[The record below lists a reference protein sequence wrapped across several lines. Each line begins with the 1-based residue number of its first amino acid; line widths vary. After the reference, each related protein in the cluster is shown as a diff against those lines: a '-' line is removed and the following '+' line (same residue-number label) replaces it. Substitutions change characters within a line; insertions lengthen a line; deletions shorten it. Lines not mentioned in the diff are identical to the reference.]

1 MAERID
7 GVFVELKADV
17 DASGVIKSEQAITNS
32 AKKIQNEFKKTD
44 ASLNSTGKALARQ
57 SKQSQK
63 SASSMGGMGRSA
75 GQASIQLQQFT
86 GQVSGGVNP
95 LIAFS
100 QQAADL
106 GIVLGAPLLG
116 SIVGI
121 GAAIGVVLLPE
132 LFKSTSAIE
141 DLEKAIEALEA
152 VAKKGDDGILEFSD
166 SIKELS
172 KISNALVLSQL
183 EVSIDNARKAVSVGL
198 TEIRDEFSKE
208 IGAGV
213 FGSVGVSLDRLSQA
227 TKDGEQDLLA
237 FSSAFT
243 KIGEKFG
250 ATGAKANELGKEI
263 LNIFLEA
270 EKAKTPEAIN
280 ALQIRLNELSSTAKD
295 APKELKSLV
304 VGLNTIFET
313 ARKAAVGAQELE
325 ARIKDAGVSALD
337 VGFDN
342 EAIFKTQALVETLT
356 QQLAITKIETDE
368 GANAARRMAL
378 AFELS
383 DGASAKLPE
392 NVRLLIAELER
403 AEAQQKDMAKAEMDD
418 ASAFSKFKTDL
429 AAEEAKQKGARGSN
443 LEQLRNEFKLE
454 GELLAEKNANELIL
468 LEQSLINGELL
479 RDEYDEL
486 RKQKAD
492 KLATDL
498 IAIADKSK
506 KKETDLEDKKGKEK
520 LGALSKSMGDLS
532 SLMNTESRKMFEIG
546 KVAALSG
553 AIIDGIAAV
562 QGAYKVGNKLGGPI
576 VGAAFATAAGIGSA
590 VQVQNIAK
598 QKFGG
603 GGGNSNSFS
612 GGLPTTRTSGGGGGG
627 QDRNISIAGIDAN
640 SLISGGQLIDT
651 LNQALGDGYTVN
663 FAGG

>member
-17 DASGVIKSEQAITNS
+17 DASGVIKSEQAITTS

-57 SKQSQK
+57 SKQSRK
-63 SASSMGGMGRSA
+63 SASSMGGAGRSA

-106 GIVLGAPLLG
+106 GIVMGAPLLG

-141 DLEKAIEALEA
+141 DLEKAIEALNS
-152 VAKKGDDGILEFSD
+152 VAKKGDRGIFEFSE
-166 SIKELS
+166 SIKKLS
-172 KISNALVLSQL
+172 KISNSIVLAEL
-183 EVSIDNARKAVSVGL
+183 EVGVANASDAVALALG
-198 TEIRDEFSKE
+198 EIRDQFADE
-208 IGAGV
+208 IGATAFLGLGESLASLV
-213 FGSVGVSLDRLSQA
+213 RITQKSIPAFSGSIIA
-227 TKDGEQDLLA
+227 TKQLGEM
-237 FSSAFT
+237 
-243 KIGEKFG
+243 FG
-250 ATGAKANELGKEI
+250 ATKENAFSLGQEI
-263 LNIFLEA
+263 VNMFVAA
-270 EKAKTPEAIN
+270 EKAKTPKAIDELNIKLLEIAKSAKDSPEELKKLIVSLSTVFSNAKGAAEQLILFQEAIDLAN
-280 ALQIRLNELSSTAKD
+280 GGDI
-295 APKELKSLV
+295 
-304 VGLNTIFET
+304 
-313 ARKAAVGAQELE
+313 
-325 ARIKDAGVSALD
+325 D
-337 VGFDN
+337 VGINNDLL
-342 EAIFKTQALVETLT
+342 FKTQGIAETLAI
-356 QQLAITKIETDE
+356 QLAMVRSEID
-368 GANAARRMAL
+368 GGSNAARRLAL

-383 DGASAKLPE
+383 DGASGVLPE
-392 NVRLLIAELER
+392 HIAVLITELEL
-403 AEAQQKDMAKAEMDD
+403 AEAAQI
-418 ASAFSKFKTDL
+418 SLSKTER
-429 AAEEAKQKGARGSN
+429 EEAAKTAKVKADLKAQESARGSN

-486 RKQKAD
+486 KKKKAEE
-492 KLATDL
+492 LAAAL
-498 IAIADKSK
+498 IAISENSK
-506 KKETDLEDKKGKEK
+506 KKEEEEEDKKWRDK
-520 LGALSKSMGDLS
+520 LNKTSAALGDLS

-553 AIIDGIAAV
+553 AIIDGIVAV
-562 QGAYKVGNKLGGPI
+562 QGAFAVGNKLGGPI

-612 GGLPTTRTSGGGGGG
+612 GGLPTTRTSDGGGGG

>member
-17 DASGVIKSEQAITNS
+17 DASGVIKSEQAITTS

-57 SKQSQK
+57 SKQSRK
-63 SASSMGGMGRSA
+63 SASSMGGAGRSA

-106 GIVLGAPLLG
+106 GIVMGAPLLG

-141 DLEKAIEALEA
+141 DLEKAIEALNS
-152 VAKKGDDGILEFSD
+152 VAKKGDRGIFEFSE
-166 SIKELS
+166 SIKKLS
-172 KISNALVLSQL
+172 KISNSIVLAEL
-183 EVSIDNARKAVSVGL
+183 EVGVANASDAVALALG
-198 TEIRDEFSKE
+198 EIRDQFADE
-208 IGAGV
+208 IGATAFLGLGESLASLV
-213 FGSVGVSLDRLSQA
+213 RITQKSIPAFSGSIIA
-227 TKDGEQDLLA
+227 TKQLGEM
-237 FSSAFT
+237 
-243 KIGEKFG
+243 FG
-250 ATGAKANELGKEI
+250 ATKENAFSLGQEI
-263 LNIFLEA
+263 VNMFVAA
-270 EKAKTPEAIN
+270 EKAKTPKAIDELNIKLLEIAKSAKDSPEELKKLIVSLSTVFSNAKGAAEQLILFQEAIDLAN
-280 ALQIRLNELSSTAKD
+280 GGDI
-295 APKELKSLV
+295 
-304 VGLNTIFET
+304 
-313 ARKAAVGAQELE
+313 
-325 ARIKDAGVSALD
+325 D
-337 VGFDN
+337 VGINNDLL
-342 EAIFKTQALVETLT
+342 FKTQGIAETLAI
-356 QQLAITKIETDE
+356 QLAMVRSEID
-368 GANAARRMAL
+368 GGSNAARRLAL

-383 DGASAKLPE
+383 DGASGVLPE
-392 NVRLLIAELER
+392 HISVLITEIEK
-403 AEAQQKDMAKAEMDD
+403 AEAAQISLSE
-418 ASAFSKFKTDL
+418 TER
-429 AAEEAKQKGARGSN
+429 EEAAKTAKVKADLKAQESARGSN

-486 RKQKAD
+486 RKKKAEE
-492 KLATDL
+492 LAAAL
-498 IAIADKSK
+498 IAISENSK
-506 KKETDLEDKKGKEK
+506 KKEEEEEDKKWRDK
-520 LGALSKSMGDLS
+520 LNKTSAALGDLS

-553 AIIDGIAAV
+553 AIIDGIVAV
-562 QGAYKVGNKLGGPI
+562 QGAFAVGNRLGGPI

-612 GGLPTTRTSGGGGGG
+612 GGLPTTRTSDGGGGG

>member
-17 DASGVIKSEQAITNS
+17 DASGVIKSEQAITTS

-57 SKQSQK
+57 SKQSRK
-63 SASSMGGMGRSA
+63 SASSMGGAGRSA

-106 GIVLGAPLLG
+106 GIVMGAPLLG

-141 DLEKAIEALEA
+141 DLEKAIEALNS
-152 VAKKGDDGILEFSD
+152 VAKKGDRGIFEFSE
-166 SIKELS
+166 SIKKLS
-172 KISNALVLSQL
+172 KISNSIVLAEL
-183 EVSIDNARKAVSVGL
+183 EVGVANASDAVALALG
-198 TEIRDEFSKE
+198 EIRDQFADE
-208 IGAGV
+208 IGATAFLGLGESLASLV
-213 FGSVGVSLDRLSQA
+213 RITQKSIPAFSGSIIA
-227 TKDGEQDLLA
+227 TKQLGEM
-237 FSSAFT
+237 
-243 KIGEKFG
+243 FG
-250 ATGAKANELGKEI
+250 ATKENAFSLGQEI
-263 LNIFLEA
+263 VNMFVAA
-270 EKAKTPEAIN
+270 EKAKTPKAIDELNIKLLEIAKSAKDSPEELKKLIVSLSTVFSNAKGAAEQLILFQEAIDLAN
-280 ALQIRLNELSSTAKD
+280 GGDI
-295 APKELKSLV
+295 
-304 VGLNTIFET
+304 
-313 ARKAAVGAQELE
+313 
-325 ARIKDAGVSALD
+325 D
-337 VGFDN
+337 VGINNDLL
-342 EAIFKTQALVETLT
+342 FKTQGIAETLAI
-356 QQLAITKIETDE
+356 QLAMVRSEID
-368 GANAARRMAL
+368 GGSNAARRLAL

-383 DGASAKLPE
+383 DGASGVLPE
-392 NVRLLIAELER
+392 HISVLITEIEK
-403 AEAQQKDMAKAEMDD
+403 AEAAQI
-418 ASAFSKFKTDL
+418 SLSKTER
-429 AAEEAKQKGARGSN
+429 EEAAKTAKVKADLKAQESARGSN

-486 RKQKAD
+486 KKKKAE
-492 KLATDL
+492 KLAAAL
-498 IAIADKSK
+498 LAISENSK
-506 KKETDLEDKKGKEK
+506 KKEEEEEDKKWRDK
-520 LGALSKSMGDLS
+520 LNKTSAALGDLS

-553 AIIDGIAAV
+553 AIIDGIVAV
-562 QGAYKVGNKLGGPI
+562 QGAYAVGNKLGGPI

-612 GGLPTTRTSGGGGGG
+612 GGLPTTRTSDGGGGG

>member
-17 DASGVIKSEQAITNS
+17 DASGVIKSEQAITTS

-44 ASLNSTGKALARQ
+44 AALSGTGKALARQ

-63 SASSMGGMGRSA
+63 SAGSMAGMGRSA

-106 GIVLGAPLLG
+106 GIVMGAPLLG

-141 DLEKAIEALEA
+141 DLEKAIESLEA
-152 VAKKGDDGILEFSD
+152 VAKKGDEGILEFSE
-166 SIKELS
+166 SIKELG
-172 KISNALVLSQL
+172 KISNSLVLAQL
-183 EVSIDNARKAVSVGL
+183 EVAVDDARKAVTVGL
-198 TEIRDEFSKE
+198 NEIRDQFSKE

-213 FGSVGVSLDRLSQA
+213 FGGIGVSLDRLSQA

-250 ATGAKANELGKEI
+250 STGKKANELGKEI
-263 LNIFLEA
+263 LNIFIEA
-270 EKAKTPEAIN
+270 EKAKTPESIN
-280 ALQIRLNELSSTAKD
+280 ALQIRLNELTKTAKD
-295 APKELKSLV
+295 APKELKALV
-304 VGLNTIFET
+304 VGLNGIFER
-313 ARKAAVGAQELE
+313 ARKAAIGAQELE
-325 ARIKDAGVSALD
+325 ARIKDAGNAAVD

-342 EAIFKTQALVETLT
+342 EAIFKTQAIVATLT
-356 QQLAITKIETDE
+356 QQLALTKVETE
-368 GANAARRMAL
+368 QGANAARRMAL

-383 DGASAKLPE
+383 DGASAKLPA
-392 NVRLLIAELER
+392 NITALISELER
-403 AEAQQKDMAKAEMDD
+403 AEAQQKAMAKAEMDD

-429 AAEEAKQKGARGSN
+429 AAEEAKQKGERGSN
-443 LEQLRNEFKLE
+443 LERVRNEFKLE
-454 GELLAEKNANELIL
+454 GELLAEKYANELVL
-468 LEQSLINGELL
+468 LEQSLINGELK
-479 RDEYDEL
+479 RDEFDTL
-486 RKQKAD
+486 RKQKAE
-492 KLATDL
+492 KLAND
-498 IAIADKSK
+498 IGEIN
-506 KKETDLEDKKGKEK
+506 KKETDRKKKEEENK
-520 LGALSKSMGDLS
+520 KQTTLGYASSTFGALST
-532 SLMNTESRKMFEIG
+532 LMNTESRKLFEIG
-546 KVAALSG
+546 KAA
-553 AIIDGIAAV
+553 AIGQAIVDGYAAV
-562 QGAYKVGNKLGGPI
+562 SKTMASVPYPFNIPLAVAQGA
-576 VGAAFATAAGIGSA
+576 ASA
-590 VQVQNIAK
+590 VQIQGIAK

-603 GGGNSNSFS
+603 AGGGSNTFS
-612 GGLPTTRTSGGGGGG
+612 GGLPATRTTGGGAGGGG

-640 SLISGGQLIDT
+640 SLISGGQLVDT

>member
-17 DASGVIKSEQAITNS
+17 DASGVIKSEQAITTS

-57 SKQSQK
+57 SKQSRK
-63 SASSMGGMGRSA
+63 SASSMGGAGRSA

-106 GIVLGAPLLG
+106 GIVMGAPLLG

-141 DLEKAIEALEA
+141 DLEKAIEALNS
-152 VAKKGDDGILEFSD
+152 VAKKGDRGIFEFSE
-166 SIKELS
+166 SIKKLS
-172 KISNALVLSQL
+172 KISNSIVLAEL
-183 EVSIDNARKAVSVGL
+183 EVGVANASDAVALALG
-198 TEIRDEFSKE
+198 EIRDQFADE
-208 IGAGV
+208 IGATAFLGLGESLASLV
-213 FGSVGVSLDRLSQA
+213 RITQKSIPAFSGSIIA
-227 TKDGEQDLLA
+227 TKQLGEM
-237 FSSAFT
+237 
-243 KIGEKFG
+243 FG
-250 ATGAKANELGKEI
+250 ATKENAFSLGQEI
-263 LNIFLEA
+263 VNMFVAA
-270 EKAKTPEAIN
+270 EKAKTPKAIDELNIKLLEIAKSAKDSPEELKKLIVSLSTVFSNAKGAAEQLILFQEAIDLAN
-280 ALQIRLNELSSTAKD
+280 GGDI
-295 APKELKSLV
+295 
-304 VGLNTIFET
+304 
-313 ARKAAVGAQELE
+313 
-325 ARIKDAGVSALD
+325 D
-337 VGFDN
+337 VGINNDLL
-342 EAIFKTQALVETLT
+342 FKTQGIAETLAI
-356 QQLAITKIETDE
+356 QLAMVRAEID
-368 GANAARRMAL
+368 GGSNAARRLAL

-383 DGASAKLPE
+383 DGASGVLPE
-392 NVRLLIAELER
+392 HIAVLITELEL
-403 AEAQQKDMAKAEMDD
+403 AEAAQISLSE
-418 ASAFSKFKTDL
+418 TER
-429 AAEEAKQKGARGSN
+429 EEAAKTAKVKADLKAQESARGSN

-486 RKQKAD
+486 KKKKAEE
-492 KLATDL
+492 LAAAL
-498 IAIADKSK
+498 IAISENSK
-506 KKETDLEDKKGKEK
+506 KKEEEEEDKKWRDK
-520 LGALSKSMGDLS
+520 LNKTSAALGDLS

-553 AIIDGIAAV
+553 AIIDGIVAV
-562 QGAYKVGNKLGGPI
+562 QGAYAVGNKLGGPI

-612 GGLPTTRTSGGGGGG
+612 GGLPTTRTSDGGGGG

>member
-17 DASGVIKSEQAITNS
+17 DASGVIKSEQAITTS

-57 SKQSQK
+57 SKQSRK
-63 SASSMGGMGRSA
+63 SASSMGGAGRSA

-106 GIVLGAPLLG
+106 GIVMGAPLLG

-141 DLEKAIEALEA
+141 DLEKAIEALNS
-152 VAKKGDDGILEFSD
+152 VAKKGDRGIFEFSE
-166 SIKELS
+166 SIKKLS
-172 KISNALVLSQL
+172 KISNSIVLAEL
-183 EVSIDNARKAVSVGL
+183 EVGVANASDAVALALG
-198 TEIRDEFSKE
+198 EIRDQFADE
-208 IGAGV
+208 IGATAFLGLGESLASLV
-213 FGSVGVSLDRLSQA
+213 RITQKSIPAFSGSIIA
-227 TKDGEQDLLA
+227 TKQLGEM
-237 FSSAFT
+237 
-243 KIGEKFG
+243 FG
-250 ATGAKANELGKEI
+250 ATKENAFSLGQEI
-263 LNIFLEA
+263 VNMFVAA
-270 EKAKTPEAIN
+270 EKAKTPKAIDELNIKLLEIAKSAKDSPEELKKLIVSLSTVFSNAKGAAEQLILFQEAIDLAN
-280 ALQIRLNELSSTAKD
+280 GGDI
-295 APKELKSLV
+295 
-304 VGLNTIFET
+304 
-313 ARKAAVGAQELE
+313 
-325 ARIKDAGVSALD
+325 D
-337 VGFDN
+337 VGINNDLL
-342 EAIFKTQALVETLT
+342 FKTQGIAETLAI
-356 QQLAITKIETDE
+356 QLAMVRSEID
-368 GANAARRMAL
+368 GGSNAARRLAL

-383 DGASAKLPE
+383 DGASGVLPE
-392 NVRLLIAELER
+392 HIAVLITELEL
-403 AEAQQKDMAKAEMDD
+403 AEAAQI
-418 ASAFSKFKTDL
+418 SLSKTER
-429 AAEEAKQKGARGSN
+429 EEAAKTAKVKADLKAQESARGSN

-486 RKQKAD
+486 RKKKAEE
-492 KLATDL
+492 LAAAL
-498 IAIADKSK
+498 IAISENSK
-506 KKETDLEDKKGKEK
+506 KKEEEEEDKKWRDK
-520 LGALSKSMGDLS
+520 LNKTSAALGDLS

-553 AIIDGIAAV
+553 AIIDGIVAV
-562 QGAYKVGNKLGGPI
+562 QGAFAVGNRLGGPI

-612 GGLPTTRTSGGGGGG
+612 GGLPTTRTSDGGGGG

>member
-17 DASGVIKSEQAITNS
+17 DASGVIKSEQSITNS

-57 SKQSQK
+57 SKQSRK
-63 SASSMGGMGRSA
+63 SASSMGGAGRSA

-106 GIVLGAPLLG
+106 GIVMGAPLLG

-141 DLEKAIEALEA
+141 DLEKAIEALNS
-152 VAKKGDDGILEFSD
+152 VAKKGDRGIFEFSE
-166 SIKELS
+166 SIKKLS
-172 KISNALVLSQL
+172 KISNSIVLAEL
-183 EVSIDNARKAVSVGL
+183 EVGVANASDAVALALG
-198 TEIRDEFSKE
+198 EIRDQFADE
-208 IGAGV
+208 IGATAFLGLGESLASLV
-213 FGSVGVSLDRLSQA
+213 RITQKSIPAFSGSIIA
-227 TKDGEQDLLA
+227 TKQLGEM
-237 FSSAFT
+237 
-243 KIGEKFG
+243 FG
-250 ATGAKANELGKEI
+250 ATKENAFSLGQEI
-263 LNIFLEA
+263 VNMFVAA
-270 EKAKTPEAIN
+270 EKAKTPKAIDELNIKLLEIAKSAKDSPEELKKLIVSLSTVFSNAKGAAEQLILFQEAIDLAN
-280 ALQIRLNELSSTAKD
+280 GGDI
-295 APKELKSLV
+295 
-304 VGLNTIFET
+304 
-313 ARKAAVGAQELE
+313 
-325 ARIKDAGVSALD
+325 D
-337 VGFDN
+337 VGINNDLL
-342 EAIFKTQALVETLT
+342 FKTQGIAETLAI
-356 QQLAITKIETDE
+356 QLAMVRSEID
-368 GANAARRMAL
+368 GGSNAARRLAL

-383 DGASAKLPE
+383 DGASGVLPE
-392 NVRLLIAELER
+392 HISVLITEIEK
-403 AEAQQKDMAKAEMDD
+403 AEAAQISLSE
-418 ASAFSKFKTDL
+418 TER
-429 AAEEAKQKGARGSN
+429 EEAAKTAKVKADLKAQESARGSN
-443 LEQLRNEFKLE
+443 LERIRNEFKTE
-454 GELLAEKNANELIL
+454 SELLKEKIETELIM
-468 LEQSLINGELL
+468 LEESLIKDGLMQS
-479 RDEYDEL
+479 EYDEL
-486 RKQKAD
+486 KKKKAE
-492 KLATDL
+492 KLAAAL
-498 IAIADKSK
+498 IAISENSK
-506 KKETDLEDKKGKEK
+506 KKEEEQEDKKWRDK
-520 LGALSKSMGDLS
+520 LSKTSAALGDLS

-562 QGAYKVGNKLGGPI
+562 QGAFAVGNKLGGPP
-576 VGAAFATAAGIGSA
+576 VGYAFAAAAGIGSA

-612 GGLPTTRTSGGGGGG
+612 GGLPTTRTSDGGGSGG

>member
-17 DASGVIKSEQAITNS
+17 DASGVIKSEQAITTS

-57 SKQSQK
+57 SKQSRK
-63 SASSMGGMGRSA
+63 SASSMGGAGRSA

-106 GIVLGAPLLG
+106 GIVMGAPLLG

-141 DLEKAIEALEA
+141 DLEKAIEALNS
-152 VAKKGDDGILEFSD
+152 VAKKGDRGIFEFSE
-166 SIKELS
+166 SIKKLS
-172 KISNALVLSQL
+172 KISNSIVLAEL
-183 EVSIDNARKAVSVGL
+183 EVGVANASDAVALALG
-198 TEIRDEFSKE
+198 EIRDQFADE
-208 IGAGV
+208 IGATAFLGLGESLASLV
-213 FGSVGVSLDRLSQA
+213 RITQKSIPAFSGSIIA
-227 TKDGEQDLLA
+227 TKQLGEM
-237 FSSAFT
+237 
-243 KIGEKFG
+243 FG
-250 ATGAKANELGKEI
+250 ATKENAFSLGQEI
-263 LNIFLEA
+263 VNMFVAA
-270 EKAKTPEAIN
+270 EKAKTPKAIDELNIKLLEIAKSAKDSPEELKKLIVSLSTVFSNAKGAAEQLILFQEAIDLAN
-280 ALQIRLNELSSTAKD
+280 GGDI
-295 APKELKSLV
+295 
-304 VGLNTIFET
+304 
-313 ARKAAVGAQELE
+313 
-325 ARIKDAGVSALD
+325 D
-337 VGFDN
+337 VGINNDLL
-342 EAIFKTQALVETLT
+342 FKTQGIAETLAI
-356 QQLAITKIETDE
+356 QLAMVRSEID
-368 GANAARRMAL
+368 GGSNAARRLAL

-383 DGASAKLPE
+383 DGASGVLPE
-392 NVRLLIAELER
+392 HISVLITEIEK
-403 AEAQQKDMAKAEMDD
+403 AEAAQISLSE
-418 ASAFSKFKTDL
+418 TER
-429 AAEEAKQKGARGSN
+429 EEAAKTAKVKADLKAQESARGSN

-486 RKQKAD
+486 RKKKAEE
-492 KLATDL
+492 LAAAL
-498 IAIADKSK
+498 IAISENSK
-506 KKETDLEDKKGKEK
+506 KKEEEEEDKKWRDK
-520 LGALSKSMGDLS
+520 LNKTSAALGDLS

-553 AIIDGIAAV
+553 AIIDGIVAV
-562 QGAYKVGNKLGGPI
+562 QGAYAVGNKLGGPI

-612 GGLPTTRTSGGGGGG
+612 GGLPTTRTSDGGGGG